1 MNISRVVLAWA
12 AAMLLAVPVAQAA
25 TYTLDIDGGHASVNF
40 KFRHLG
46 YSILAGSFDSF
57 DGEFDWDPDDVAASS
72 VSVDID
78 TKSLNSNHAER
89 DRHIR
94 GDKYLD
100 VKKYPRASFVSTRV
114 EAQEDGGM
122 TVYGNL
128 TLRGV
133 TNEIAI
139 DVARIGE
146 GNDPWGG
153 YRAGFEGYVTIDMRD
168 FGVKSFIPLHTV
180 DLELYLEGIRQ

>member
-1 MNISRVVLAWA
+1 MNFSRYLLACS
-12 AAMLLAVPVAQAA
+12 AAMLLSVPVANSA
-25 TYTLDIDGGHASVNF
+25 TFAIDIEGGHAAVNF

-46 YSILAGSFDSF
+46 YSVLSGTFESF
-57 DGEFDWDPDDVAASS
+57 DGEFDWDPDDVAASR

-78 TKSLNSNHAER
+78 TKSLNSHHAER

-100 VKKYPRASFVSTRV
+100 VKRYPRASFVSTRV
-114 EAQEDGGM
+114 EGNEGGEI
-122 TVYGNL
+122 TVFGDL
-128 TLRGV
+128 TLLGV
-133 TNEIAI
+133 TKEIAI

-180 DLELYLEGIRQ
+180 EMELFLEGIRQ

>member
-1 MNISRVVLAWA
+1 MPDMSSLLKLVVALFA
-12 AAMLLAVPVAQAA
+12 ASTASASNYV
-25 TYTLDIDGGHASVNF
+25 IDTEDAHAFINF

-46 YSILAGSFDSF
+46 YSVLAGTFETF
-57 DGEFDWDPDDVAASS
+57 DGSFDWDPDDISASS
-72 VSVDID
+72 VAIEIE

-100 VKKYPRASFVSTRV
+100 AKRFPAATFVSTRV
-114 EAQEDGGM
+114 EEHGDGRM
-122 TVYGNL
+122 TIHGEL

-133 TNEIAI
+133 TNEISI
-139 DVARIGE
+139 DARRIDE

-153 YRAGFEGYVTIDMRD
+153 YRAGFEGYVTLDMRD
-168 FGVKSFIPLHTV
+168 YGVNSFIPLHTV
-180 DLELYLEGIRQ
+180 DMELFVEGVRQ

>member
-1 MNISRVVLAWA
+1 MRTEILLWTLLAGPVLGAGNVA
-12 AAMLLAVPVAQAA
+12 AAEYV
-25 TYTLDIDGGHASVNF
+25 IDTEGAHAFINF

-46 YSILAGSFDSF
+46 YSILAGTFEKF
-57 DGEFDWDPDDVAASS
+57 AGKFEWDEDDITASS
-72 VSVDID
+72 VTIEIE
-78 TKSLNSNHAER
+78 TKSMTSFHAER

-100 VKKYPRASFVSTRV
+100 TKQFPRAGFVSTRV
-114 EAQEDGGM
+114 EPGDDGGM
-122 TVYGNL
+122 RVIGDL

-133 TNEIAI
+133 TKEIAI
-139 DVARIGE
+139 DVAKIGE

-168 FGVKSFIPLHTV
+168 FGANSFIPLHTV
-180 DLELYLEGIRQ
+180 EMELFLEGVRR

>member
-1 MNISRVVLAWA
+1 MRYRKISTVA
-12 AAMLLAVPVAQAA
+12 AILGCLFATSLPAA
-25 TYTLDIDGGHASVNF
+25 DYVIDTEGAHAFVNF

-46 YSILAGSFDSF
+46 FSILAGTFEKFEGTFS
-57 DGEFDWDPDDVAASS
+57 WDRDDVAASS
-72 VSVDID
+72 VQIEID
-78 TKSLNSNHAER
+78 TNSLNSHHAER

-100 VKKYPRASFVSTRV
+100 SKKYPQAGFVSTRV
-114 EAQEDGGM
+114 EPGTDGM
-122 TVYGNL
+122 TIFGDL

-133 TNEIAI
+133 TREIAI
-139 DVARIGE
+139 DARPIAE

-168 FGVKSFIPLHTV
+168 FGVSSFVPLHTV
-180 DLELYLEGIRQ
+180 DMELFVEGIRE

>member
-1 MNISRVVLAWA
+1 MNFSKYLLAWC
-12 AAMLLAVPVAQAA
+12 AAMLLSVPVAHSA
-25 TYTLDIDGGHASVNF
+25 TYAIDIEGGHAAVNF
-40 KFRHLG
+40 KFKHLG
-46 YSILAGSFDSF
+46 YSVLSGTFEKF
-57 DGEFDWDPDDVAASS
+57 DGEFDWDPGDVAASR

-78 TKSLNSNHAER
+78 TKSLNSHHAER

-100 VKKYPRASFVSTRV
+100 VKRYPQAGFVSTRV
-114 EAQEDGGM
+114 EQHEDGNMKVFGE
-122 TVYGNL
+122 L

-133 TNEIAI
+133 TKEIAI
-139 DVARIGE
+139 DVAPIGA

-180 DLELYLEGIRQ
+180 EMELFLEGIRQ